1 MLPICFPT
9 WKCQPSRCPLLIC
22 FHFISFYCPPPT
34 FPPHQSEAVTCAL
47 QNEYKRLPICPSSD
61 TGRCLSSFS
70 FLRLYPFI
78 YSLSIHSI
86 SPDPVL
92 PFTPCAIFFLQKSQL
107 STSNFSMSLQVR
119 YYPIFS
125 MEASIPLVTNI
136 RSLLCRP
143 IYTVLTAPSTTE
155 CQVCC
160 LHSVSDFFLPYLT
173 RSLSRTRWL
182 RCQSPLRYWR
192 PVYGVLV

>member
-1 MLPICFPT
+1 M
-9 WKCQPSRCPLLIC
+9 PLFL
-22 FHFISFYCPPPT
+22 F
-34 FPPHQSEAVTCAL
+34 
-47 QNEYKRLPICPSSD
+47 
-61 TGRCLSSFS
+61 FS
-70 FLRLYPFI
+70 P
-78 YSLSIHSI
+78 SLSIHLLSLYTQHKPRPSSALYALCHFF
-86 SPDPVL
+86 SP
-92 PFTPCAIFFLQKSQL
+92 KSQL